1 MTRDYEYE
9 TNNVGYDELDGEEGI
24 KCKNHIV
31 CDAVLPKWW
40 YDCKGCYLCINCLVL
55 GWGNLRTFIEMECP
69 ICLDTNTV
77 ITRPTCEHHPI
88 CVSCFKRCY
97 YGVRENEPKFPYPEV
112 EDEYFDDQDNPKWE
126 SDYPLIRTYN
136 KEWND
141 WEDLREYKN
150 QTEQNLRTCHYC
162 RK

>member
-1 MTRDYEYE
+1 
-9 TNNVGYDELDGEEGI
+9 
-24 KCKNHIV
+24 
-31 CDAVLPKWW
+31 
-40 YDCKGCYLCINCLVL
+40 
-55 GWGNLRTFIEMECP
+55 MEFP
-69 ICLDTNTV
+69 ICLDTNTA

-136 KEWND
+136 KECSD
-141 WEDLREYKN
+141 LEDLREYN
-150 QTEQNLRTCHYC
+150 YDNEQNLRTCHYC